1 MVNKPDLKS
10 LKVGDT
16 VYVLKTVNSIF
27 ISFRYKIISK
37 ETITRITPKRTK
49 FITNKAE
56 YANCNPFVI
65 PDKELITQHNI
76 AKAFNIVNHTR
87 YYFDKQDLLKYSDEE
102 ILKLSELAKQLQVII
117 DAHNYKERENNV

>member
-16 VYVLKTVNSIF
+16 VYVLKTVKPTF
-27 ISFRYKIISK
+27 VCFRYKIISK

-65 PDKELITQHNI
+65 PDEELITQHNI
-76 AKAFNIVNHTR
+76 AKAFAIVENTR

-117 DAHNYKERENNV
+117 DAHNYKECNRK